1 MVLGILLNATV
12 FAQLEGIHFTIN
24 TNVPFLPTYEEEIG
38 DSFVT
43 DPTSGFQEFVA
54 AYTLTEKYNSSPGI
68 SISVLPTFKLS
79 DRWSLRAGIS
89 SDFLRFSRFLESST
103 GPEPIVESDGDEVS
117 LINLNIPVDLN
128 YQFFEN
134 FSVGLGIQLS
144 NRIYSKETVDVFIPN
159 PNNFGFQISEEDIT
173 DGKSFTDGQFWI
185 TTNIDYMISDRIG
198 ATISFRK
205 SFHKVYSNEALTQGS
220 AKLGVLDL
228 GFIYNLKIQ

>member
-1 MVLGILLNATV
+1 MVLGILLNATA
-12 FAQLEGIHFTIN
+12 FAQLEGIHFTIS
-24 TNVPFLPTYEEEIG
+24 TNVPILPTYEEEIG

-43 DPTSGFQEFVA
+43 DPTSGFREFVV
-54 AYTLTEKYNSSPGI
+54 AYTLTEEYNTSPGV
-68 SISVLPTFKLS
+68 SVSVLPTFRLS
-79 DRWSLRAGIS
+79 ERWSLRAGIS
-89 SDFLRFSRFLESST
+89 SDYLRFSRFLESST
-103 GPEPIVESDGDEVS
+103 GPEPLVESDGDEVL
-117 LINLNIPVDLN
+117 LINLNVPISFN
-128 YQFFEN
+128 YKFFDKI
-134 FSVGLGIQLS
+134 SGGVGIQVS
-144 NRIYSKETVDVFIPN
+144 NRFYSKERRDIWIPN
-159 PNNFGFQISEEDIT
+159 STFGFQISEEDIT